1 MTDEILRNY
10 GIIRPKMDPIT
21 REDGRLSV
29 DDYEVAFEY
38 VEQIVMTSLGSG
50 DDNLLS
56 ALEKEAKSFLD
67 SLPQMDRKNI
77 VRFISAKIA

>member
-1 MTDEILRNY
+1 
-10 GIIRPKMDPIT
+10 
-21 REDGRLSV
+21 
-29 DDYEVAFEY
+29 
-38 VEQIVMTSLGSG
+38 MTSLGSG